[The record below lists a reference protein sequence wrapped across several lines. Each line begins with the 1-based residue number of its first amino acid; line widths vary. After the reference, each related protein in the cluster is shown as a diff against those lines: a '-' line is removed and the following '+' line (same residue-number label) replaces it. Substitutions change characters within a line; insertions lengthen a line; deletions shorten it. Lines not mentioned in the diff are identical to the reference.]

1 MPSQTSTRPQS
12 VDNSSSVP
20 SVASDDFDFHVVD
33 GVRESVTYEAEAPVT
48 ALTNALN
55 TENRFPG
62 LFVILLVLGSAMAP
76 CETYNEYKVVRCV
89 MSDKLWH
96 EYKSD
101 IRRVFDTNFSLDI
114 NKPTAELGFTN
125 KTVYSTL
132 IVALRLAMVAFFHS
146 NKATEQGL
154 EGLEMV
160 KQATAEHEGFEF
172 DDFVEFCR
180 EYLPEDPPAN
190 DEKYGIHLTDM
201 LLTYDIELS
210 DELDANFREEL
221 DFHPIYFVQLLDV
234 LKTHL
239 QKAQTGFHVQSAEER
254 EAIMNAPIDSPSRTK
269 ARTAYNPQ
277 KDLSGLEA
285 VRAELAAAQHD
296 NSGNN
301 DDDGTPPPRAT
312 ILLSAKD
319 VDATPRLVPAKIA
332 NSELPHTL
340 GTDLKMSVMERH
352 PFYAQLNVHCNT
364 AGTSRVVPPFVQ
376 RGPLQR
382 LPDDE
387 PKRLRS
393 LFHHLAA
400 CNPGFF
406 VCYVKDHPSCTV
418 IPATLTNMHIDPSP
432 MFGGAVKTFKTNV
445 TGDVKH
451 YIIFPN
457 TPAAVGS
464 LMYLLRLAI
473 CNEPHLH
480 QNAAEDSAAHIA
492 SLHQFSPQHVQ
503 YFSENIAL
511 DGSSHILKTL
521 NPNGLTIFNS
531 VDFRASFHLTTLGS
545 APQLAAPP
553 FSKIHPT
560 MSRAKALN
568 NNKKQ

>member
-1 MPSQTSTRPQS
+1 
-12 VDNSSSVP
+12 
-20 SVASDDFDFHVVD
+20 
-33 GVRESVTYEAEAPVT
+33 
-48 ALTNALN
+48 
-55 TENRFPG
+55 
-62 LFVILLVLGSAMAP
+62 
-76 CETYNEYKVVRCV
+76 
-89 MSDKLWH
+89 
-96 EYKSD
+96 
-101 IRRVFDTNFSLDI
+101 
-114 NKPTAELGFTN
+114 
-125 KTVYSTL
+125 
-132 IVALRLAMVAFFHS
+132 
-146 NKATEQGL
+146 
-154 EGLEMV
+154 
-160 KQATAEHEGFEF
+160 
-172 DDFVEFCR
+172 
-180 EYLPEDPPAN
+180 
-190 DEKYGIHLTDM
+190 
-201 LLTYDIELS
+201 
-210 DELDANFREEL
+210 
-221 DFHPIYFVQLLDV
+221 
-234 LKTHL
+234 
-239 QKAQTGFHVQSAEER
+239 
-254 EAIMNAPIDSPSRTK
+254 
-269 ARTAYNPQ
+269 
-277 KDLSGLEA
+277 SGLEA

-432 MFGGAVKTFKTNV
+432 MFGGVAKTFKTNIA
-445 TGDVKH
+445 GDVKH